1 MHDPRLDQLA
11 RQLVRFSTTVKKGE
25 NVLIDLYDT
34 PSEMGVAMIRAVR
47 EAGGVPFLNLND
59 ARLVREVYRKATE
72 PQIAA
77 QADVLLHQMKKM
89 QAYIAVRGSHNIT
102 ETSDVPA
109 DKMALVSR
117 LLRPVINHRVGKT

>member
-89 QAYIAVRGSHNIT
+89 QAYIAVAVT
-102 ETSDVPA
+102 TSRRHL
-109 DKMALVSR
+109 MCR
-117 LLRPVINHRVGKT
+117 LIKWRWFPVCSGR